1 MNKLFLVA
9 AVAAGCVALPAQA
22 ATIVVGN
29 GNVGNAFPF
38 GSGSFGDRTQYQQ
51 VYSNKVFSAPI
62 LIRSVSFERVGG
74 GTTLADGTVT
84 LSAST
89 TNAAVDALSTDFTAN
104 IGGNNSTVFSGTLQP
119 NLVGNILK
127 FTFSTPFRYTPTGG
141 NLLLDFKFANYADPA
156 APVFFRSNLGDAGGV
171 YSRMHDFG
179 SGYEGFGLVTTF
191 ETSPIGVV
199 PEPGTWAMM
208 ILGFGVI
215 GGAMRNA
222 RRKTTLRVRYA

>member
-1 MNKLFLVA
+1 MNKLFLTA
-9 AVAAGCVALPAQA
+9 ALVAGCIALPAQA

-29 GNVGNAFPF
+29 GSSGNAFPF

-51 VYSNKVFSAPI
+51 VYSGKAFAAPI
-62 LIRSVSFERVGG
+62 LIRSVSFERTGG

-89 TNAAVDALSTDFTAN
+89 TSAEVDALSTDFTAN
-104 IGGNNSTVFSGTLQP
+104 IGGNSRTVFSGTLQP

-127 FTFSTPFRYTPTGG
+127 FTFSTPFRYMPTGG
-141 NLLLDFKFANYADPA
+141 NLLLDFKFNNYANPA
-156 APVFFRSNLGDAGGV
+156 RSVFFRSNAGDAGGV

-179 SGYEGFGLVTTF
+179 DGFEGFGLVTTF
-191 ETSPIGVV
+191 ETSAIAAV

-215 GGAMRNA
+215 GGAMRSA
-222 RRKTTLRVRYA
+222 RRKPSVRVRFA